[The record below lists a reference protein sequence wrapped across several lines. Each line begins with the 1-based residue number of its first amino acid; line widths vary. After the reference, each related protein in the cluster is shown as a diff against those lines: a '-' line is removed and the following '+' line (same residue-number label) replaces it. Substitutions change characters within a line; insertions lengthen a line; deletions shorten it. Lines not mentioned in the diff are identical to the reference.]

1 MCVHKK
7 GKKTHYQSQGSGH
20 GTSNDD
26 ILDDEEES
34 MDWWTKY
41 FASVDAM
48 IEVIRIRSLFLAAD
62 VRLIR
67 MVVFFGSLEQFE
79 TAGLTFI
86 NNLATSNGDIIVL
99 QKEIFCCFLTFDG
112 ICNVIKDPSWN

>member
-7 GKKTHYQSQGSGH
+7 GKKTHYQSQPSGH
-20 GTSNDD
+20 GTSNDE

-48 IEVIRIRSLFLAAD
+48 IEVIKGR
-62 VRLIR
+62 
-67 MVVFFGSLEQFE
+67 FFSVPKKFAENYPE
-79 TAGLTFI
+79 
-86 NNLATSNGDIIVL
+86 
-99 QKEIFCCFLTFDG
+99 KEIMKLCR
-112 ICNVIKDPSWN
+112 V

>member
-48 IEVIRIRSLFLAAD
+48 IEVIRTRSLFLAAD
-62 VRLIR
+62 KGQLISKGHFGFFNSPKKRTKKFCPSRLGQKFEFSSL
-67 MVVFFGSLEQFE
+67 FFGRIGDTQK
-79 TAGLTFI
+79 TFR
-86 NNLATSNGDIIVL
+86 N
-99 QKEIFCCFLTFDG
+99 
-112 ICNVIKDPSWN
+112 

>member
-1 MCVHKK
+1 MSKEVCVHKK

-41 FASVDAM
+41 FASVH
-48 IEVIRIRSLFLAAD
+48 
-62 VRLIR
+62 
-67 MVVFFGSLEQFE
+67 
-79 TAGLTFI
+79 
-86 NNLATSNGDIIVL
+86 ATY
-99 QKEIFCCFLTFDG
+99 G
-112 ICNVIKDPSWN
+112 ICCNYCKH

>member
-7 GKKTHYQSQGSGH
+7 GKKTTYQSQASGH
-20 GTSNDD
+20 GTSNDE

-48 IEVIRIRSLFLAAD
+48 IEVIRTRSLLVAAD
-62 VRLIR
+62 RKYLVDKSLYRL
-67 MVVFFGSLEQFE
+67 
-79 TAGLTFI
+79 
-86 NNLATSNGDIIVL
+86 
-99 QKEIFCCFLTFDG
+99 K
-112 ICNVIKDPSWN
+112 ICN